1 MEGCEEK
8 HVLPQGWRVTKLKYC
23 DYKEILLQRLKVT
36 RLEVLEEK
44 QVLPQGWRV
53 RRLGGWEKKQVLRQF
68 WRVSWREGCGEMQDW
83 SQSLKFSRQTV
94 GRLSKFCHRDGKSA
108 GLRVK
113 RKRNFFRRDGE

>member
-1 MEGCEEK
+1 MCVG
-8 HVLPQGWRVTKLKYC
+8 KLY
-23 DYKEILLQRLKVT
+23 IFTALVT

-53 RRLGGWEKKQVLRQF
+53 RRLGGWEKKQVLPQF
-68 WRVSWREGCGEMQDW
+68 WRVSWREGCEEMQDW